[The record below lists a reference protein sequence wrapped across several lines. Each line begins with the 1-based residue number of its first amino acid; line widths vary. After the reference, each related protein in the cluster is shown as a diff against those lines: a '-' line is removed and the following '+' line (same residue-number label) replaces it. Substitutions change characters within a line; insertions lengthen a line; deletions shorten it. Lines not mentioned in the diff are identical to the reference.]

1 MVLNTR
7 STPDFPHESQNEL
20 YNVRREFALMVKFPY
35 DPEYEQEYI
44 SAMTAERA
52 SEVLAKTTEELE
64 AYKKKTSKKSK
75 GKVTTTAA
83 TKTAAGTSKRNPT
96 KTGSG
101 VLGDTPADELA
112 TDEDPE
118 QNENETDVESVNE
131 TEPSDSSSSSSSS
144 DDDDPRLRTSK
155 KDKRTVRGRTPRI
168 DTRKTTKK
176 LFKMDPPAKYS
187 GEKDK
192 DRTYNAVHQFL
203 SQLSRYLRLATN
215 VDMDDDIV
223 EYVLGFLDGFAY
235 RWFEALDKGEIPFR
249 WKEFEAAFRT
259 KFIPRE
265 HVQLSMKRYL
275 AIKQNG
281 RSVSEFIVERES
293 LENTLGDAISKV
305 TKETSFRENLD
316 GWLIKKLVTFHD
328 LPYEEYKRKAESTDQ
343 DMRERKLGP
352 YSTKK
357 ASSEASTKSTSRNT
371 TNKTATKS
379 SDKKSNEQKPKTSTN
394 TKDGPS
400 KNQMRKD
407 GVCFT
412 CKKKGHI
419 AKDCPQNENLENNS
433 IRIIPN
439 TKPDKATRIRQYTKR
454 DGRSNIIF
462 PSLYPLMTA

>member
-235 RWFEALDKGEIPFR
+235 RWFEVLDKGNTPFR
-249 WKEFEAAFRT
+249 WKEFEATFRS

-265 HVQLSMKRYL
+265 HIQRRMVVLYQNSLS
-275 AIKQNG
+275 
-281 RSVSEFIVERES
+281 RES
-293 LENTLGDAISKV
+293 RL
-305 TKETSFRENLD
+305 R
-316 GWLIKKLVTFHD
+316 
-328 LPYEEYKRKAESTDQ
+328 
-343 DMRERKLGP
+343 
-352 YSTKK
+352 
-357 ASSEASTKSTSRNT
+357 
-371 TNKTATKS
+371 
-379 SDKKSNEQKPKTSTN
+379 
-394 TKDGPS
+394 
-400 KNQMRKD
+400 
-407 GVCFT
+407 
-412 CKKKGHI
+412 
-419 AKDCPQNENLENNS
+419 
-433 IRIIPN
+433 
-439 TKPDKATRIRQYTKR
+439 TR
-454 DGRSNIIF
+454 
-462 PSLYPLMTA
+462 